1 MEAVD
6 PTVFRLAIF
15 VLAIFVGY
23 YVVWSVT
30 PALHTPLMAV
40 TNAISSVIIV
50 GALLAAAAHG
60 VTGSRR
66 LGLQGRRRGG
76 GGLASVN
83 IFGGFLVTQRMLAMY
98 RRRTNRSEGLT
109 EEPHVRA
116 DARATPPKRGQIRAS
131 PHCGSRRSRQGR
143 ADHEHQR
150 RHPSLPRLR
159 RPVHPGAAGALQPG
173 DQPAREHHGHGRHG
187 DRRRHQPGAARREAA
202 ARRDDAGP
210 DRRRRRR
217 RRRRSAR

>member
-1 MEAVD
+1 MQAVD

-60 VTGSRR
+60 VAGQATATTVWVSKGPVRWR
-66 LGLQGRRRGG
+66 A
-76 GGLASVN
+76 GLAAVN

-98 RRRTNRSEGLT
+98 RKK
-109 EEPHVRA
+109 
-116 DARATPPKRGQIRAS
+116 D
-131 PHCGSRRSRQGR
+131 
-143 ADHEHQR
+143 
-150 RHPSLPRLR
+150 
-159 RPVHPGAAGALQPG
+159 
-173 DQPAREHHGHGRHG
+173 
-187 DRRRHQPGAARREAA
+187 
-202 ARRDDAGP
+202 
-210 DRRRRRR
+210 
-217 RRRRSAR
+217 RSA